1 MTLINTDLKKKLF
14 WEPLREN
21 ANELL
26 IVSGY
31 ATPNMASW
39 LMKNLKHN
47 TSRKISIQL
56 IVGMIPQDGLS
67 ISVHEGFKELV
78 TQGLPNEVEKFVCSY
93 VCQDKPVH
101 SKVYIWMKDGVPI
114 KAFTGS
120 ANFTQSAFGPD
131 LRETMT
137 ECDPHEAKA
146 YFDEIETDTVYCNH
160 AEIEEYIVLRAT
172 HPVLDM
178 ENKPK
183 KKLEGSGIE
192 SVVLSLLDSDTG
204 ETHERAGL
212 NWGHRKNKYKLKD
225 GTIKFSERNKNEAYI
240 PCPADVVRSH
250 FFPLE
255 KQHFTV
261 FTDDQHQLIL
271 RAEQANYKALTTPLS
286 NAQLGE
292 YFRNRLGLAN
302 GAYVSKADLE
312 AYGRTDVTFYKLDDE
327 QFFMD
332 FSVE

>member
-1 MTLINTDLKKKLF
+1 MIDQDLKKNIF
-14 WEPLREN
+14 WDPLKN
-21 ANELL
+21 GANELL

-39 LMKNLKHN
+39 LMKNLKNHS
-47 TSRKISIQL
+47 TRKVSIQL
-56 IVGMIPQDGLS
+56 IIGMVPQDGLS

-78 TQGLPNEVEKFVCSY
+78 TQELPDKVEKFVCSY
-93 VCQDKPVH
+93 VFENKAVH
-101 SKVYIWMKDGVPI
+101 SKVYIWLKDGMPI
-114 KAFTGS
+114 KAFNGS
-120 ANFTQSAFGPD
+120 ANFTQSSFGAD
-131 LRETMT
+131 RREVMT
-137 ECDPHEAKA
+137 ECDPVEAKL
-146 YFDEIETDTVYCNH
+146 YFDELEADTIYCNH
-160 AEIEEYIVLRAT
+160 AEVEEYIVLRAT

-178 ENKPK
+178 ENRPK

-192 SVVLSLLDSDTG
+192 SVVLTLLDSDTG
-204 ETHERAGL
+204 ETHEKAGL
-212 NWGHRKNKYKLKD
+212 NWGHRKNKYHLKD
-225 GTIKFSERNKNEAYI
+225 GTIKYSDRNKNEAYI
-240 PCPADVVRSH
+240 PCPAEVVRSG

-302 GAYVSKADLE
+302 GAYVTKADLE

>member
-1 MTLINTDLKKKLF
+1 M
-14 WEPLREN
+14 
-21 ANELL
+21 
-26 IVSGY
+26 
-31 ATPNMASW
+31 
-39 LMKNLKHN
+39 
-47 TSRKISIQL
+47 
-56 IVGMIPQDGLS
+56 
-67 ISVHEGFKELV
+67 V
-78 TQGLPNEVEKFVCSY
+78 TQELPDKVEKFVCSY
-93 VCQDKPVH
+93 VFENKAVH
-101 SKVYIWMKDGVPI
+101 SKVYIWLKDGVPI
-114 KAFTGS
+114 KAFNGS
-120 ANFTQSAFGPD
+120 ANFTQSSFGAD
-131 LRETMT
+131 RREVMT
-137 ECDPHEAKA
+137 ECDPVEAKL
-146 YFDEIETDTVYCNH
+146 YFDELEADTIYCNH
-160 AEIEEYIVLRAT
+160 AEVEEYIVLRAT

-178 ENKPK
+178 ENRPK

-192 SVVLSLLDSDTG
+192 SVVLTLLDSDTG
-204 ETHERAGL
+204 ETHEKAGL
-212 NWGHRKNKYKLKD
+212 NWGHRKNKYHLKD
-225 GTIKFSERNKNEAYI
+225 GTIKYSDRNKNEAYI
-240 PCPADVVRSH
+240 PCPAEVVRSG

-302 GAYVSKADLE
+302 GAYITKADLE